1 MRTLLAGLA
10 VCCLLAA
17 DAAQDA
23 AKKDSAKLE
32 GEWTLV
38 SAERNGEPVPDEVV
52 KTAKRVFEGNEATV
66 TVNDEVVLKATVT
79 IDATK
84 KPKTI
89 DYKVTEGEA
98 EGKTILG
105 IYELDGDNAKFC
117 SGTPGGERPTEF
129 TAKEGSGRT
138 LSVWKRVKK

>member
-1 MRTLLAGLA
+1 
-10 VCCLLAA
+10 

-23 AKKDSAKLE
+23 AKKDTASLE

-38 SAERNGEPVPDEVV
+38 SAERNGEPLPEEVI
-52 KTAKRVFEGNEATV
+52 KTARRGFKGNESTV
-66 TVNDEVVLKATVT
+66 TVNDEVVLKATFTV
-79 IDATK
+79 DATK

-89 DYKVTEGEA
+89 DYKVTQGEA

-117 SGTPGGERPTEF
+117 SGAPGGERPTDF

-138 LSVWKRVKK
+138 SSVWKRAKK